1 MVINLKYIVTGLLC
15 YLLLPV
21 TGYAEDIQSRES
33 IEHAAYMYAFE
44 QVQTSYDNAQIEMEP
59 LDSRLRLQACD
70 RPLEAFTTNN
80 RKVALGKQTIGVKCN
95 SPVTWS
101 LYVPVKVKVFRPVVI
116 TSRPLA
122 ANQLISKSDI
132 RVVSL
137 DIGSFNQGYVK
148 NPEHIIGQQLKYRLS
163 MGVVINPNSLK
174 QQKIIKR
181 GEMISL
187 VAVAGKMEVRMSGTA
202 LSDGT
207 LGQRVRVKNLS
218 SKRVVV
224 GVVDGPGVIKI
235 TM

>member
-1 MVINLKYIVTGLLC
+1 MVINFKHVVTGLLC
-15 YLLLPV
+15 YLLTSV
-21 TGYAEDIQSRES
+21 TGYADDLQSRES
-33 IEHAAYMYAFE
+33 IEHTAYMYAFE
-44 QVQTSYDNAQIEMEP
+44 QVQTSYDNAQIEMAP
-59 LDSRLRLQACD
+59 LDNRLRLHACNT
-70 RPLEAFTTNN
+70 PLEAFTTNN
-80 RKVALGKQTIGVKCN
+80 RKVGLGKQTIGVKCS

-116 TSRPLA
+116 ASQPLA
-122 ANQLISKSDI
+122 ANQIITKSDI

-137 DIGSFNQGYVK
+137 DIGSFNQGYIK

-163 MGVVINPNSLK
+163 MGTVINPNSLK

-181 GEMISL
+181 GELISL
-187 VAVAGKMEVRMSGTA
+187 VAIAGKMEVRMSGKA

-218 SKRVVV
+218 SKRVVE